1 MHRLPDPKLALLG
14 VLEVFQ
20 EIRAGDCIKL
30 VNGMLSAV
38 DTPVHVHGS
47 EWRKAKWK
55 AWAKERIL
63 CIWNMF
69 VLFQAWLP
77 ASISTIT
84 EQTMAIWLY
93 LFTSTFAQLLFHF
106 ASLRAFLDVAP
117 GLFSIDPVDFPI
129 SSIIPP
135 ARQWQEESLIF
146 ACLWHLMALVKD
158 LVLFAT
164 KWVPYK
170 YSWMEWMAF
179 LPNLEVVVIPFHPL
193 PEGKTCGWGAP
204 FLYSPLAFL
213 VSKPF

>member
-1 MHRLPDPKLALLG
+1 MHRLLDPKFALLE
-14 VLEVFQ
+14 VLGSVPRNSCRWLYQ
-20 EIRAGDCIKL
+20 AGEW
-30 VNGMLSAV
+30 
-38 DTPVHVHGS
+38 HVISCWHSSSCTRQWVKKG
-47 EWRKAKWK
+47 KWK
-55 AWAKERIL
+55 AWAKEHIL

-84 EQTMAIWLY
+84 EQTMAIWLC
-93 LFTSTFAQLLFHF
+93 LFTSTFAQLFFHF
-106 ASLRAFLDVAP
+106 ASLRAFLDFAP
-117 GLFSIDPVDFPI
+117 GLFSIGPVDFPI
-129 SSIIPP
+129 SSIISP

-158 LVLFAT
+158 PVLFAT

-170 YSWMEWMAF
+170 YSWMEWMVF

-193 PEGKTCGWGAP
+193 PQGKTCGWGAP